1 MDFKS
6 KRYASSYDHVETRVL
21 YFVKNDV
28 KTPLHTL
35 KSYASQ
41 NIKANVLVFFK
52 HPCLLSNIFKYVLIC
67 IIKPYICVKI
77 NFHSSCIKYTYIG
90 QGMFGRKHEGI
101 FGLHWRSSCINRF
114 LGRWSIL
121 YLWCKNKDNGIIF
134 SYRITQRNFIFL
146 DLSILNILDLKMYAY
161 DRLGNSMQY

>member
-1 MDFKS
+1 VCEISVKLQLMLLVFNCVKDYFNLAKSRTISEMAFKTI
-6 KRYASSYDHVETRVL
+6 RYASSYDHVETRVL

-77 NFHSSCIKYTYIG
+77 NFHSSCIKYIY
-90 QGMFGRKHEGI
+90 
-101 FGLHWRSSCINRF
+101 RSRF
-114 LGRWSIL
+114 HH
-121 YLWCKNKDNGIIF
+121 DNV
-134 SYRITQRNFIFL
+134 S
-146 DLSILNILDLKMYAY
+146 
-161 DRLGNSMQY
+161 